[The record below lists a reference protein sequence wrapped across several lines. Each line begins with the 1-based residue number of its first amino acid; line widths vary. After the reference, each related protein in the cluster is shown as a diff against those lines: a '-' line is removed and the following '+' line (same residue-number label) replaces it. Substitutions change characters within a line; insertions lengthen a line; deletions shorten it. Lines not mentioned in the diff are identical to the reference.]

1 MKTADL
7 GALTKAL
14 AQNKYVLLVLC
25 VGLGLLLLPRR
36 ASEPAVSAPVQ
47 APAAAGD
54 PLAASGIPL
63 DAECGRIAALLRAVR
78 GVGEAEVLLSANG
91 CVVAC
96 AGADSPAV
104 RLDVTNAVAAYTGL
118 GSDKICIVKIND
130 SGGNGK

>member
-1 MKTADL
+1 MKDPDH
-7 GALTKAL
+7 GALAKAL
-14 AQNKYVLLVLC
+14 AKNKYVLLVLC

-36 ASEPAVSAPVQ
+36 SAETGLYASSAA
-47 APAAAGD
+47 APAATGM
-54 PLAASGIPL
+54 PMAASGIPL
-63 DAECGRIAALLRAVR
+63 DAECGRIAALLRCVR

-118 GSDKICIVKIND
+118 GSDKICIVKMN
-130 SGGNGK
+130 SGGSEK